1 MGFIVTTPSTQGF
14 SFPGM
19 DNTMLTQAQNY
30 PYMTAMQNEAA
41 LNAATAPATSTGP
54 STASQFAEAFSVA
67 GPIMAIF
74 GAATSAVGSYYSAQS
89 QQNQLKM
96 QAQNQRFAAEMARIN
111 QGMARFTAGEISRE
125 GQERFGRYAMQ
136 AGQARAGAKAA
147 MAARGISLGEG
158 TPTEVLGSMDLI
170 KEIDRLSM
178 NAQTVRA
185 AEAAK
190 LQAFNIGVGATMAD
204 ISAQNLQATASTIYP
219 GLALGTSLLGSAADI
234 GGMWARNRRIEEL
247 LAGVSQQ
254 RT

>member
-1 MGFIVTTPSTQGF
+1 MGFVTTTPNTPGF

-30 PYMTAMQNEAA
+30 PYLTSMQNQAIAA
-41 LNAATAPATSTGP
+41 NAPAAAAP
-54 STASQFAEAFSVA
+54 STAAQFAEAFSVA

-74 GAATSAVGSYYSAQS
+74 GSATSAIGSYYSAQN

-204 ISAQNLQATASTIYP
+204 ISAQNLQATAGTIYP